1 MVFFFVI
8 FVIEEYQYI
17 SFFKYYVID
26 KMIGELYCFLGFG
39 NENSVIV
46 IVIQVIISRKEMGG
60 V

>member
-17 SFFKYYVID
+17 NFFKYYVID
-26 KMIGELYCFLGFG
+26 KMIGELYCFFGFG